1 MKCAWTSLLGILPM
15 WMRNDVDGK
24 YKESLQEI
32 RLRIGRRSELITKYE
47 TVNLEQSICHE
58 DLSYCINAASRY
70 SPWSAWTSKYG
81 YLTVCGGHRMGICG
95 RALTNDGEISSLT
108 DITSLCI
115 RVARDFRG
123 LINDKRFLQGSV
135 LIIGKPGSGKTT
147 LLRDLIRFRSMYGQ
161 GAVTVVDEKQE
172 IFPTEN
178 GKLCFPPGERTDILS
193 CCNKAWGI
201 ECLLRNMSPDTIA
214 VDEITSGEDC
224 VALSK
229 AGYCGTDL
237 LATAHAGS
245 KSDLYMRSVY
255 KPIIESNL
263 FDYLIILQSDKS
275 WIAERIH

>member
-1 MKCAWTSLLGILPM
+1 MKCVWTSLLGILPM

-32 RLRIGRRSELITKYE
+32 RLRIDRRPELITKYK
-47 TVNLEQSICHE
+47 TVNLEQSISRE

-81 YLTVCGGHRMGICG
+81 YLTVSGGHRMGICG
-95 RALTNDGEISSLT
+95 RALTKDGEISSVT
-108 DITSLCI
+108 DVTSLCI

-147 LLRDLIRFRSMYGQ
+147 LLRDLIRFRSMFGQ

-201 ECLLRNMSPDTIA
+201 ECLLRNMGPDTIA
-214 VDEITSGEDC
+214 VDEITSIEDC